1 MNEVVDLTRPRWDQ
15 STFLGRLN
23 HFMELTHPKH
33 MFHFPNTLDKAEEI
47 VLGYKSGDL
56 KPLQSLSTNDQWKIK
71 YIYDS
76 AFHPD
81 TGEKMLLPFRMCA
94 QVPSAVVIVAGIL
107 TYHHT
112 LSGVLFW
119 QWFNQSYYAI
129 LNYTNRN
136 ATSKVTNQHILM
148 AYTSATT
155 GAVAMSVLLNRMV
168 ITTHSLSGRLV
179 PFFAIALANA
189 INIPLMRQN
198 ELKDGVTI
206 STEEGALCGRSR
218 RAAAV
223 GIFQTLIGRLV
234 FAAPA
239 FVLAPIIY
247 TRLIRHFPV
256 ISTRKSL
263 PILIQGL
270 LTGLL
275 YIPSIPIGCSLFP
288 QRSHLSV
295 NLLEP
300 PLRQSL
306 QVQHPTETHV
316 YFNKGL

>member
-1 MNEVVDLTRPRWDQ
+1 MNEVVDLTQPRWNQ
-15 STFLGRLN
+15 NTFMGRLN

-33 MFHFPNTLDKAEEI
+33 MFHLPYTLNEAEKI
-47 VLGYKSGDL
+47 ILGYKSGDL
-56 KPLQSLSTNDQWKIK
+56 KPLQNLSTNDQWKIK

-94 QVPSAVVIVAGIL
+94 QVPSSVVIVAGLL

-112 LSGVLFW
+112 LAGVLLW
-119 QWFNQSYYAI
+119 QWFNQSFCAI

-136 ATSKVTNQHILM
+136 ATSKVTNKHILA

-155 GAVAMSVLLNRMV
+155 GAVAVSVLLNRMV
-168 ITTHSLSGRLV
+168 TTTHSLTGRMV

-198 ELKDGVTI
+198 ELKNGVTV
-206 STEEGALCGRSR
+206 STEEGALCGNSR

-234 FAAPA
+234 FAAPS
-239 FVLAPIIY
+239 FVIAPIIY
-247 TRLIRHFPV
+247 TRLIRRFPV
-256 ISTRKSL
+256 LYKRKSL
-263 PILIQGL
+263 SVLIQGL

-300 PLRQSL
+300 TLKQSVQL
-306 QVQHPTETHV
+306 QHPTDKYV